1 MPKFFV
7 PEEQIKEN
15 ELKNY
20 LEETHEA
27 IIYMSESKNKNNY
40 NLEQELEKY
49 TKAYNLEDKYV
60 YLDLS
65 LVSDK
70 FYNEFYINYINE
82 AYKGKFEIKN
92 PTIVYIKNK
101 TVVNYDNNITNIDQ
115 IKEFFNN
122 NEVIE

>member
-1 MPKFFV
+1 MRKIPRKNYIYVLVLSFFTIALTFYLSTLYNNNKMSENKMSFV
-7 PEEQIKEN
+7 SEIKEN

-65 LVSDK
+65 LV
-70 FYNEFYINYINE
+70 
-82 AYKGKFEIKN
+82 
-92 PTIVYIKNK
+92 
-101 TVVNYDNNITNIDQ
+101 
-115 IKEFFNN
+115 
-122 NEVIE
+122 